1 MNGNDEPK
9 RLYGFRRLTK
19 GERGTF
25 YQELKTPHWWS
36 GSDAKAADKG
46 WPHIYEKG
54 KWKCVYCDTD
64 LLASADIL
72 AGSTEEH
79 LVPRSLLEA
88 VEESP
93 NKLSN
98 LAPCCLR
105 CNNIKGEYVPDSSN
119 LVAWQSKNSYIQA
132 CREFIA
138 RRRVELYEKYEG
150 IIRAAL
156 RKRAGLSSKA

>member
-1 MNGNDEPK
+1 MDGSNEPK

-19 GERGTF
+19 EERRGF
-25 YQELKTPHWWS
+25 YQELKKPHWWLSS
-36 GSDAKAADKG
+36 GDKASDKG
-46 WPHIYEKG
+46 WLHIYEKG

-79 LVPRSLLEA
+79 LIPRALLEA

-93 NKLSN
+93 NRLSN
-98 LAPCCLR
+98 LAPCCIR
-105 CNNIKGEYVPDSSN
+105 CNHIKGEYVPDSSN
-119 LVAWQSKNSYIQA
+119 LAAWRSKDDYIRA

-156 RKRAGLSSKA
+156 RKRAGLSNKA